1 MRVDYRTADDV
12 DEVGVSEMVESARV
26 NDHADRAEVKRQDA
40 RFALQ
45 TTIEST
51 KYNVTVRLSFHII
64 FCCLELKQSANFTTV
79 FQL

>member
-26 NDHADRAEVKRQDA
+26 NDPADTAEVKRQDA

-51 KYNVTVRLSFHII
+51 KYNVMFDYRFILFFV
-64 FCCLELKQSANFTTV
+64 V
-79 FQL
+79 